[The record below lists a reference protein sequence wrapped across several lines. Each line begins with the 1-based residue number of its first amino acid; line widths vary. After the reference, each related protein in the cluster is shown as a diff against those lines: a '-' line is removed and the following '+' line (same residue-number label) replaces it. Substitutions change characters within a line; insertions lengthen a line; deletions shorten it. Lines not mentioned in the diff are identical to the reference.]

1 MIPPLFDP
9 LSPDEHNPTKWKF
22 TSNSIGEETMPD
34 TGNDIAI
41 TAALKSDLQDLAKA
55 SRILEL
61 NGHGDRIWGHVAMRD
76 PEGRGFW
83 IKRHAISLG
92 EVWDENDFHLFTFE
106 GEKLHGEGRHHS
118 EWPIHSEI
126 FLLRPDINYT
136 CHGHPFYGSIF
147 SAVSDPLH
155 LVRGDTPTP
164 EPRYEG
170 SSLLVVD
177 KKRGKEVAETL
188 GDAMA
193 VFMRNH
199 GVVFCSGSV
208 GGLIKEGTDLET
220 ACAQTLAVSGSGLNW
235 SWADADEQSKKA
247 TGRTKFSAN
256 DPCWEHYCRI
266 LARAEAQGDPR
277 LSTGPVENR

>member
-1 MIPPLFDP
+1 MA
-9 LSPDEHNPTKWKF
+9 T
-22 TSNSIGEETMPD
+22 TETDGAM
-34 TGNDIAI
+34 
-41 TAALKSDLQDLAKA
+41 TAALKNDLQDLAKA
-55 SRILEL
+55 CRILEL
-61 NGHGDRIWGHVAMRD
+61 NGHSDRIWGHVAMRD

-92 EVWDENDFHLFTFE
+92 EVYDENDFLLFSFE
-106 GEKLHGEGRHHS
+106 GEMLAGYGRHHS

-147 SAVSDPLH
+147 SAISDPLH
-155 LVRGDTPTP
+155 LVRGDTPRP

-170 SSLLVVD
+170 SSLLVVT
-177 KKRGKEVAETL
+177 KERGKEVAEAL

-199 GVVFCSGSV
+199 GVVFCGASI
-208 GGLIKEGTDLET
+208 GGLIKQGIDLET
-220 ACAQTLAVSGSGLNW
+220 ACAQTLAVSGSGLAW
-235 SWADADEQSKKA
+235 SWAGAAEQAQKS
-247 TGRTKFSAN
+247 TGRTRFSEN
-256 DPCWEHYCRI
+256 DPCWDHYCRI
-266 LARAEAQGDPR
+266 LRRAEAGGDPR